1 MPAPVRSGSSAPS
14 ASAAAGVLGYLAG
27 MGTSLLLL
35 PLFAGDGVTVS
46 WAPALAGAAVGLA
59 VVIGSVAS
67 LYPALHAS
75 RLDPTVAL
83 RAL

>member
-1 MPAPVRSGSSAPS
+1 M
-14 ASAAAGVLGYLAG
+14 LGYLVG
-27 MGTSLLLL
+27 MGVSYALL
-35 PLFAGDGVTVS
+35 PLLGDGEGVVVDLDAGS
-46 WAPALAGAAVGLA
+46 PPARSALAVA
-59 VVIGSVAS
+59 IGSVAS

>member
-1 MPAPVRSGSSAPS
+1 MEAVA
-14 ASAAAGVLGYLAG
+14 ASLVAGVLGYLAG
-27 MGTSLLLL
+27 MGVSYALL
-35 PLFAGDGVTVS
+35 PLLAGDGVTVA

-59 VVIGSVAS
+59 AVIGATGSV
-67 LYPALHAS
+67 YPALRAS